1 MARNPDYYKTLGVE
15 KKASQDEI
23 KKAYRKLAR
32 QYHPD
37 TNKDAGAE
45 ERFKEVSEA
54 YDVLSDPEKRKKYDR
69 GGLFGAGGAGPFG
82 GAARGAA
89 AADFGSF
96 SDILSGI
103 FNTGGGRGT
112 RTRPAAERGQR
123 PRDDGLPE
131 LRAGDRRRPGA
142 RLGRHALGLPDL
154 PRHRRGAGHPARRL
168 PRLPRSRRGVPGP
181 GPVLDH
187 APVRAL
193 RRLRHRDRAAVPH
206 LPRRGPHA
214 RAQEVPREHPRRRQG
229 RLPHPARGQGR
240 GRPARRPG
248 RRPLRDHPRE
258 PSRRSSSRRATTS
271 RSRCRSRS
279 PRRSAA
285 PTSRSRRCTGR
296 RSCACRRAR
305 STARSSGCAARA
317 RGPGR
322 VRQGR
327 PALPLRDRRP
337 ARALRRAAA
346 GGRRALQGHERQPAR
361 ADPARGEAGR

>member
-1 MARNPDYYKTLGVE
+1 MARDPDHYKTLGVD

-69 GGLFGAGGAGPFG
+69 GGLFPGAGAGRSAAARRAARRRRLRRLLRHPLGHLQHRRRARHAHAAGGRARRDLETDRLALLRPGGRRRAGAG
-82 GAARGAA
+82 
-89 AADFGSF
+89 
-96 SDILSGI
+96 
-103 FNTGGGRGT
+103 
-112 RTRPAAERGQR
+112 
-123 PRDDGLPE
+123 
-131 LRAGDRRRPGA
+131 
-142 RLGRHALGLPDL
+142 LGRHALGLPDL
-154 PRHRRGAGHPARRL
+154 PRHRRRARHPARRL

-181 GPVLDH
+181 GAVLDH

-206 LPRRGPHA
+206 LPRRGPDA

-229 RLPHPARGQGR
+229 RLPHPARRQGR

-248 RRPLRDHPRE
+248 RRPVRDHPRE
-258 PSRRSSSRRATTS
+258 RVARLQAARATTS

-317 RGPGR
+317 RR
-322 VRQGR
+322 S
-327 PALPLRDRRP
+327 
-337 ARALRRAAA
+337 RAAA
-346 GGRRALQGHERQPAR
+346 AR
-361 ADPARGEAGR
+361 ATCATAS